1 MWCCR
6 QISSIRLNRQATFP
20 NDNLWHNKVMKW
32 KWIFILSIAC
42 LQVMAQDFLPH
53 RNVPEQELRT
63 LRDEQFKRQ
72 IEEGFDGFLEP
83 GADYSRFTGRVTDRD
98 RHANILKV
106 SSESKNIRF
115 FRAGDL
121 VQFQLASD
129 QQSRQCEA
137 YVRSIEEGHFVIYVK
152 DLNRCFNID
161 AYFRR
166 GAMLVFESQRLAERV
181 YEASK
186 YRVLLVA
193 RRRDFFEQLNRIN
206 HFIWSFDQERVKVAA
221 DYDKRILE
229 LQEARER
236 ALAGLNK
243 TKQDNIRLQ
252 RELMTKLDELDRD
265 LDYHRISKDEL
276 HVDRWHLDHDAG
288 VPVEDRPQALR
299 PTTSKRDFDSRN
311 LVR

>member
-1 MWCCR
+1 M
-6 QISSIRLNRQATFP
+6 IGKIMLLLLLGITG
-20 NDNLWHNKVMKW
+20 
-32 KWIFILSIAC
+32 LS
-42 LQVMAQDFLPH
+42 AQDFLPH
-53 RNVPEQELRT
+53 RNVPEEELRT

-83 GADYSRFTGRVTDRD
+83 GADYSVFTGRVTDRD

-121 VQFQLASD
+121 VSFNLASD
-129 QQSRQCEA
+129 QGSRQCEA
-137 YVRSIEEGHFVIYVK
+137 YVRSIEEGYFVIYVK

-166 GAMLVFESQRLAERV
+166 GAMLVFKSDRLAERV

-236 ALAGLNK
+236 AMAGLNK

-288 VPVEDRPQALR
+288 LPVDDRPQGPR
-299 PTTSKRDFDSRN
+299 PTTSKEDFDKRN
-311 LVR
+311 FFR

>member
-1 MWCCR
+1 MKLNFALFVSLCC
-6 QISSIRLNRQATFP
+6 S
-20 NDNLWHNKVMKW
+20 WVW
-32 KWIFILSIAC
+32 
-42 LQVMAQDFLPH
+42 AQDFLPH
-53 RNVPEQELRT
+53 RNVPEQELRS

-98 RHANILKV
+98 RHANILKI
-106 SSESKNIRF
+106 SSETKNIRF

-121 VQFQLASD
+121 VEFQLASD
-129 QQSRQCEA
+129 QRARHCEA

-166 GAMLVFESQRLAERV
+166 GAMLVFRSERLAERV

-186 YRVLLVA
+186 YRVLLVS

-221 DYDKRILE
+221 DYDRRILE

-236 ALAGLNK
+236 ALSGLNK

-252 RELMTKLDELDRD
+252 RELITKLDELDRD

-288 VPVEDRPQALR
+288 LPLQERPQAPR
-299 PTTSKRDFDSRN
+299 PTTSVRDFDNRN